1 MNCNDFKEKVVD
13 LFDKDID
20 MQAQA
25 QLREHMANCHDCKAY
40 YDELRKTFNILQPL
54 DTVNIRKTKITHR
67 LWRYAAAV
75 AIFLFGFVIGWNHL
89 FSTPAV
95 ADDAKLTF
103 LQQSIQSVQ
112 NVGSFQMEVYARTT
126 QQENFATFDPAM
138 PFVKIDIKLLRQ
150 NDFLFYRVEK
160 ANGRT
165 VVSDGRNQ
173 YMWIPNVL
181 YLKGSQE
188 SDFLE
193 HFANL
198 IFPERLLT
206 IQKSAIKLSNENKM
220 TQVESDS
227 TIVLTVDGVE
237 KNSDL
242 RQLFETGKMD
252 DCRLIVE
259 NTFTKNDGLL
269 RFVKLWV
276 IKDGKKILLL
286 HIDNIRYNV
295 MLNKGEITR
304 LPTAEWTDITEQRA
318 TSSNRLK
325 QLQNETPQQAAKRI
339 LNAIIA
345 DKDSQAAEALIYYKS
360 ILPQLIHKLKGCKV
374 SAFETRKDSSYVGV
388 YVFYTLTT
396 PEGNREKRHI
406 AIRKFCLDPHTLS
419 FSSVPRWL

>member
-40 YDELRKTFNILQPL
+40 YDDLRKTFNILQPL
-54 DTVNIRKTKITHR
+54 DTANIRKTKITHR

-126 QQENFATFDPAM
+126 QQENFATLDPAM

-276 IKDGKKILLL
+276 IKDGKKNLLL

-406 AIRKFCLDPHTLS
+406 AIRNDNEQHIWIVDGGL
-419 FSSVPRWL
+419 

>member
-40 YDELRKTFNILQPL
+40 YDDLRKTFNILQPL
-54 DTVNIRKTKITHR
+54 DTANIRKTKITHR

-160 ANGRT
+160 ANGRS

-406 AIRKFCLDPHTLS
+406 AIRNDNEQHIWIVDGGL
-419 FSSVPRWL
+419 

>member
-95 ADDAKLTF
+95 AADAKLTF

-406 AIRKFCLDPHTLS
+406 AIRNDNEQHIWIVDGGL
-419 FSSVPRWL
+419 

>member
-54 DTVNIRKTKITHR
+54 DTANIRKTKITHR
-67 LWRYAAAV
+67 LWRYAVAV

-126 QQENFATFDPAM
+126 QQENFATFDPTM

-286 HIDNIRYNV
+286 YIDNIRYNV

-345 DKDSQAAEALIYYKS
+345 DKDSQAAEALIYYKF

-406 AIRKFCLDPHTLS
+406 AIRNDNEQHIWIVDGGL
-419 FSSVPRWL
+419 

>member
-25 QLREHMANCHDCKAY
+25 QLREHMANCHDCKVY
-40 YDELRKTFNILQPL
+40 YDDLRKTFNILQPL
-54 DTVNIRKTKITHR
+54 DTANIRKTKITHR

-126 QQENFATFDPAM
+126 QQENFATFDPTM

-345 DKDSQAAEALIYYKS
+345 DKDSQAAEALIYYKF

-406 AIRKFCLDPHTLS
+406 AIRNDNEQHIWIVDGGL
-419 FSSVPRWL
+419 

>member
-40 YDELRKTFNILQPL
+40 YDDLRKTFNILQPL
-54 DTVNIRKTKITHR
+54 DTANIRKTKITHR

-242 RQLFETGKMD
+242 RQLFETVKMD

-388 YVFYTLTT
+388 YVFYTLAT

-406 AIRKFCLDPHTLS
+406 AIRNDNEQHIWIVDGGL
-419 FSSVPRWL
+419 

>member
-40 YDELRKTFNILQPL
+40 YDDLRKTFNILQPL
-54 DTVNIRKTKITHR
+54 DTANIRKTKITHR

-252 DCRLIVE
+252 DCRLVVE
-259 NTFTKNDGLL
+259 NTFTKTDGLL

-345 DKDSQAAEALIYYKS
+345 DKDSQAAEALIYYKF

-406 AIRKFCLDPHTLS
+406 AIRNDNEQHIWIVDGGL
-419 FSSVPRWL
+419 

>member
-54 DTVNIRKTKITHR
+54 DTANIRKTKITHR

-339 LNAIIA
+339 LNAVIA

-406 AIRKFCLDPHTLS
+406 AIRNDNEQHIWIVDGGL
-419 FSSVPRWL
+419 

>member
-54 DTVNIRKTKITHR
+54 DTANIRKTKITHR
-67 LWRYAAAV
+67 LWRYAVAV

-252 DCRLIVE
+252 DYRLIVE

-304 LPTAEWTDITEQRA
+304 LPTAEWTDITELRA

-406 AIRKFCLDPHTLS
+406 AIRNDNEQHIWIVDGGL
-419 FSSVPRWL
+419 

>member
-40 YDELRKTFNILQPL
+40 YDDLRKTFNILQPL
-54 DTVNIRKTKITHR
+54 DTANIRKTKITHR

-227 TIVLTVDGVE
+227 AIVLTVDGVE

-339 LNAIIA
+339 LNAVIA

-406 AIRKFCLDPHTLS
+406 AIRNDNEQHIWIVDGGL
-419 FSSVPRWL
+419 

>member
-54 DTVNIRKTKITHR
+54 DTANIRKTKITHR

-150 NDFLFYRVEK
+150 NNFLFYRVEK

-220 TQVESDS
+220 TQVEGDS

-345 DKDSQAAEALIYYKS
+345 DKESQAAEALIYYKS

-406 AIRKFCLDPHTLS
+406 AIRNDNEQHIWIVDGGL
-419 FSSVPRWL
+419 

>member
-40 YDELRKTFNILQPL
+40 YDDLRKTFNILQPL
-54 DTVNIRKTKITHR
+54 DTANIRKTKITHR
-67 LWRYAAAV
+67 LWRYAVAV

-95 ADDAKLTF
+95 ADNAKLTF

-126 QQENFATFDPAM
+126 QQENFATFDPTM

-181 YLKGSQE
+181 YLKGCQE

-276 IKDGKKILLL
+276 IKDGKKNLLL

-304 LPTAEWTDITEQRA
+304 LPTAKWTDITEQRA

-406 AIRKFCLDPHTLS
+406 AIRNDNEQHIWIVDGGL
-419 FSSVPRWL
+419 

>member
-40 YDELRKTFNILQPL
+40 YDDLRKTFNILQPL
-54 DTVNIRKTKITHR
+54 DTANIRKTKITHR

-150 NDFLFYRVEK
+150 NDFLFYRIEK

-406 AIRKFCLDPHTLS
+406 AIRNDNEQHIWIVDGGL
-419 FSSVPRWL
+419 

>member
-54 DTVNIRKTKITHR
+54 DSANIRKTKITHR
-67 LWRYAAAV
+67 LWRYAVAV

-406 AIRKFCLDPHTLS
+406 AIRNDNEQHIWIVDGGL
-419 FSSVPRWL
+419 

>member
-25 QLREHMANCHDCKAY
+25 QLREHMANCHDCKVY
-40 YDELRKTFNILQPL
+40 YDDLRKTFNILQPL
-54 DTVNIRKTKITHR
+54 DTANIRKTKITHR

-75 AIFLFGFVIGWNHL
+75 AIFLLGFVIGWNHL

-259 NTFTKNDGLL
+259 NTFTKTDGLL

-276 IKDGKKILLL
+276 IKDGKKNLLL

-406 AIRKFCLDPHTLS
+406 AIRNDNEQHIWIVDGGL
-419 FSSVPRWL
+419 

>member
-54 DTVNIRKTKITHR
+54 DTANIRKTKITHR
-67 LWRYAAAV
+67 LWRYAVAV

-220 TQVESDS
+220 TQVEGDS

-276 IKDGKKILLL
+276 FKDGKKILLL

-406 AIRKFCLDPHTLS
+406 AIRNDNEQHIWIVDGGL
-419 FSSVPRWL
+419 

>member
-40 YDELRKTFNILQPL
+40 YDELCKTFNILQPL
-54 DTVNIRKTKITHR
+54 DTSNIRKTKITHR

-150 NDFLFYRVEK
+150 NNFLFYRVEK

-318 TSSNRLK
+318 TSSNCLK

-406 AIRKFCLDPHTLS
+406 AIRNDNEQHIWIVDGGL
-419 FSSVPRWL
+419 

>member
-20 MQAQA
+20 MQAQT

-54 DTVNIRKTKITHR
+54 DTANIRKTKITHR

-89 FSTPAV
+89 FTTPAV

-406 AIRKFCLDPHTLS
+406 AIRNDNEQHIWIVDGGL
-419 FSSVPRWL
+419 

>member
-25 QLREHMANCHDCKAY
+25 QLREHMANCHDCKVY
-40 YDELRKTFNILQPL
+40 YDDLRKTFNILQPL
-54 DTVNIRKTKITHR
+54 DTANIRKTKITHR

-126 QQENFATFDPAM
+126 QQENFATFDPTM

-304 LPTAEWTDITEQRA
+304 LPTAKWTDITEQRA

-406 AIRKFCLDPHTLS
+406 AIRNDNEQHIWIVDGGL
-419 FSSVPRWL
+419 

>member
-40 YDELRKTFNILQPL
+40 YDDLRKTFNILQPL
-54 DTVNIRKTKITHR
+54 DTANIRKTKITHR

-276 IKDGKKILLL
+276 IKDGKKNLLL

-406 AIRKFCLDPHTLS
+406 AIRNDNEQHIWIVDGVL
-419 FSSVPRWL
+419 

>member
-20 MQAQA
+20 MQAQT

-54 DTVNIRKTKITHR
+54 DSANIRKTKITHR
-67 LWRYAAAV
+67 LWRYAVAV

-325 QLQNETPQQAAKRI
+325 QLQNEAPQQAAKRI

-345 DKDSQAAEALIYYKS
+345 DKDSQAADALIYYKS

-406 AIRKFCLDPHTLS
+406 AIRNDNEQHIWIVDGGL
-419 FSSVPRWL
+419 

>member
-54 DTVNIRKTKITHR
+54 DTSNIRKTKITHR

-406 AIRKFCLDPHTLS
+406 AIRNDNEQHIWIVDGGL
-419 FSSVPRWL
+419 

>member
-25 QLREHMANCHDCKAY
+25 QLREHMANCHDCKVY
-40 YDELRKTFNILQPL
+40 YDDLRKTFNILQPL
-54 DTVNIRKTKITHR
+54 ETSNIRKTKITHR

-304 LPTAEWTDITEQRA
+304 LPTAEWTDITEQRT

-406 AIRKFCLDPHTLS
+406 AIRNDNEQHIWIVDGGL
-419 FSSVPRWL
+419 

>member
-20 MQAQA
+20 MQAQT

-54 DTVNIRKTKITHR
+54 DTANIRKTKITHR

-304 LPTAEWTDITEQRA
+304 LPAAEWTDITEQRA

-406 AIRKFCLDPHTLS
+406 AIRNDNEQHFWIVDGGL
-419 FSSVPRWL
+419 

>member
-25 QLREHMANCHDCKAY
+25 QLREHMANCHDCKVY
-40 YDELRKTFNILQPL
+40 YDDLRKTFNILQPL
-54 DTVNIRKTKITHR
+54 DTANIRKTKITHR

-75 AIFLFGFVIGWNHL
+75 AIFLFGFGIGWNHL

-325 QLQNETPQQAAKRI
+325 QLQNETTQQAAKRI

-406 AIRKFCLDPHTLS
+406 AIRNDNEQHIWIVDGGL
-419 FSSVPRWL
+419 

>member
-54 DTVNIRKTKITHR
+54 DTANIRKTKITHR

-259 NTFTKNDGLL
+259 NTFTKTDGLL

-325 QLQNETPQQAAKRI
+325 QLQNEVPQQAAKRI

-406 AIRKFCLDPHTLS
+406 AIRNDNEQHIWIVDGGL
-419 FSSVPRWL
+419 

>member
-54 DTVNIRKTKITHR
+54 DTANIRKTKITHR
-67 LWRYAAAV
+67 LWRYAVAV

-138 PFVKIDIKLLRQ
+138 PFVKINIKLLRQ

-252 DCRLIVE
+252 DYRLIVE

-406 AIRKFCLDPHTLS
+406 AIRNDNEQHIWIVDGGL
-419 FSSVPRWL
+419 

>member
-54 DTVNIRKTKITHR
+54 DTSNIRKTKITHR

-345 DKDSQAAEALIYYKS
+345 DKDSQAAEALTYYKS

-406 AIRKFCLDPHTLS
+406 AIRNDNEQHIWIVDGGL
-419 FSSVPRWL
+419 

>member
-40 YDELRKTFNILQPL
+40 YDELCKTFNILQPL
-54 DTVNIRKTKITHR
+54 DTSNIRKTKITHR

-165 VVSDGRNQ
+165 VVSDDRNQ

-206 IQKSAIKLSNENKM
+206 IQKSAIKLSNEKKM

-237 KNSDL
+237 TNSDL

-304 LPTAEWTDITEQRA
+304 LPTAEWTDITELRA

-406 AIRKFCLDPHTLS
+406 AIRNDNEQHIWIVDGGL
-419 FSSVPRWL
+419 

>member
-25 QLREHMANCHDCKAY
+25 QLSEHMANCHDCKAY
-40 YDELRKTFNILQPL
+40 YNELRKTFNILQPL
-54 DTVNIRKTKITHR
+54 DTANIRKTKITHR

-304 LPTAEWTDITEQRA
+304 LPTAEWTDKTEQRA

-345 DKDSQAAEALIYYKS
+345 DKDSQAVEALIYYKS

-406 AIRKFCLDPHTLS
+406 AIRNDNEQHIWIVDGGL
-419 FSSVPRWL
+419 

>member
-25 QLREHMANCHDCKAY
+25 QLSEHMANCHDCKAY

-54 DTVNIRKTKITHR
+54 DTANIRTTKITHR

-220 TQVESDS
+220 TQVEGDS

-345 DKDSQAAEALIYYKS
+345 DKESQAAEALIYYKS

-406 AIRKFCLDPHTLS
+406 AIRNDNEQHIWIVDGGL
-419 FSSVPRWL
+419 

>member
-40 YDELRKTFNILQPL
+40 YDDLRKTFHILQPL
-54 DTVNIRKTKITHR
+54 DTANIKKTKITHR

-406 AIRKFCLDPHTLS
+406 AIRNDNEQHIWIVDGGL
-419 FSSVPRWL
+419 

>member
-54 DTVNIRKTKITHR
+54 DTANIRKTKITHR

-89 FSTPAV
+89 FTTPAV

-325 QLQNETPQQAAKRI
+325 QLQNETPQQASKRI

-406 AIRKFCLDPHTLS
+406 AIRNDNEQHIWIVDGGL
-419 FSSVPRWL
+419 

>member
-25 QLREHMANCHDCKAY
+25 QLREHMANSHDCKAY

-54 DTVNIRKTKITHR
+54 DTANIRKTKITHR
-67 LWRYAAAV
+67 LWRYAVAV

-126 QQENFATFDPAM
+126 QQENFATFDPTM

-237 KNSDL
+237 KNSNL

-406 AIRKFCLDPHTLS
+406 AIRNDNEQHIWIVDGGL
-419 FSSVPRWL
+419 

>member
-25 QLREHMANCHDCKAY
+25 QLSEHMANCHDCKAY

-54 DTVNIRKTKITHR
+54 DTANIRKTKITHR

-220 TQVESDS
+220 TQVEGDS

-406 AIRKFCLDPHTLS
+406 AIRNDNEQHIWIVDGGL
-419 FSSVPRWL
+419 

>member
-20 MQAQA
+20 MQAQT

-54 DTVNIRKTKITHR
+54 DTANIRKTKITHR

-360 ILPQLIHKLKGCKV
+360 ILPQLIHKLNGCKV

-406 AIRKFCLDPHTLS
+406 AIRNDNEQHIWIVDGGL
-419 FSSVPRWL
+419 

>member
-25 QLREHMANCHDCKAY
+25 QLREHMANCHDCKVY
-40 YDELRKTFNILQPL
+40 YDDLRKTFNILQPL
-54 DTVNIRKTKITHR
+54 DTANIRKTKITHR

-304 LPTAEWTDITEQRA
+304 LPTAEWTDITEQRT

-406 AIRKFCLDPHTLS
+406 AIRNDNEQHIWIVDGGL
-419 FSSVPRWL
+419 

>member
-20 MQAQA
+20 MQAQT

-54 DTVNIRKTKITHR
+54 DTANIRKTKITHR

-126 QQENFATFDPAM
+126 QQENFATFDPTM
-138 PFVKIDIKLLRQ
+138 PFVKTDIKLLRQ

-406 AIRKFCLDPHTLS
+406 AIRNDNEQHIWIVDGGL
-419 FSSVPRWL
+419 

>member
-54 DTVNIRKTKITHR
+54 DTANIRKTKITHR

-138 PFVKIDIKLLRQ
+138 PFVKTDIKLLRQ
-150 NDFLFYRVEK
+150 NDLLFYRVEK

-165 VVSDGRNQ
+165 VVTDGRNQ

-325 QLQNETPQQAAKRI
+325 QLQNEPPQQAAKRI

-360 ILPQLIHKLKGCKV
+360 ILPQIIHKLKGCKV

-406 AIRKFCLDPHTLS
+406 AIRNDNEQHIWIVDGGL
-419 FSSVPRWL
+419 

>member
-25 QLREHMANCHDCKAY
+25 QLSEHMANCHDCKAY

-54 DTVNIRKTKITHR
+54 DTANIRKTKITHR

-103 LQQSIQSVQ
+103 LQQNIQSVQ

-220 TQVESDS
+220 TQVEGDS

-406 AIRKFCLDPHTLS
+406 AIRNDNEQHIWIVDGGL
-419 FSSVPRWL
+419 